1 MKIRYLDNSGFALEE
16 GGVLLVFDCWKFPEH
31 GQGKLGEGFL
41 CREQVQQYEKAY
53 VFVSHTHADH
63 FNPKIFDWA
72 GPGVTYL
79 LDRDV
84 PAPQG
89 ICAHK
94 LACGQ
99 VFADESLRVTAHPST
114 DIGISFQVEAFGKV
128 IFHAGDLNC
137 WHWAGENTPGEE
149 AEARQAFSQ
158 ALSEIAPKMP
168 RADLVFFPVDPRLGT
183 LLDDG
188 ALEFLHKIPSDLL
201 IPMHFGRQ
209 FDALR
214 RFAQKMQGRARVWAP
229 QFAGDVLEISC

>member
-31 GQGKLGEGFL
+31 GQGRLEEGFL
-41 CREQVQQYEKAY
+41 CREQVQKYEKAY

-84 PAPQG
+84 PALQG
-89 ICAHK
+89 VCAHK

-99 VFADESLRVTAHPST
+99 VFADETLRVTAHPST
-114 DIGISFQVEAFGKV
+114 DIGISFQVEAFGKT

-137 WHWAGENTPGEE
+137 WHWAGENTPAEE

-158 ALSEIAPKMP
+158 ALAEIAPKMP
-168 RADLVFFPVDPRLGT
+168 RADLAFFPVDPRLGT

-188 ALEFLHKIPSDLL
+188 ALEFLHKVPCGLL
-201 IPMHFGRQ
+201 VPMHFGQ
-209 FDALR
+209 EFDAPR
-214 RFAQKMQGRARVWAP
+214 RFAQKMQGKVRVWAP
-229 QFAGDVLEISC
+229 QFPGDVLEISC

>member
-89 ICAHK
+89 VCAHK

-137 WHWAGENTPGEE
+137 WHWAGENTAGEE

-158 ALSEIAPKMP
+158 ALAEIAPKMP

-209 FDALR
+209 FDAPR

>member
-16 GGVLLVFDCWKFPEH
+16 GGVLLVFDCWKFPEN
-31 GQGKLGEGFL
+31 GQGRLEEGFL
-41 CREQVQQYEKAY
+41 CREQVRKYEKAY
-53 VFVSHTHADH
+53 IFVSHSHADH

-79 LDRDV
+79 LDGEIA
-84 PAPQG
+84 APQG
-89 ICAHK
+89 VLAQK

-99 VFADESLRVTAHPST
+99 EFADEVLRVIAHPST
-114 DIGISFQVEAFGKV
+114 DIGISFQVEAFGKT

-137 WHWAGENTPGEE
+137 WHWAGENTPAEE

-158 ALSEIAPKMP
+158 ALAEIASKMP
-168 RADLVFFPVDPRLGT
+168 RADLTFFPVDPRLGT

-188 ALEFLHKIPSDLL
+188 ALEFLRQIPCGLF
-201 IPMHFGRQ
+201 IPMHFGQ
-209 FDALR
+209 EFDAPR
-214 RFAQKMQGRARVWAP
+214 RFAQKMQSKARVWAP

>member
-31 GQGKLGEGFL
+31 GQGRLGEGFL

-53 VFVSHTHADH
+53 VFVSHSHADH

-72 GPGVTYL
+72 GAGVTYL
-79 LDRDV
+79 LDGEIS
-84 PAPQG
+84 APQG
-89 ICAHK
+89 VLAQK

-99 VFADESLRVTAHPST
+99 VFADETLRVTAHPST
-114 DIGISFQVEAFGKV
+114 DIGISFQVEAFGKT

-137 WHWAGENTPGEE
+137 WHWAGENTPAEE

-158 ALSEIAPKMP
+158 ALAEIVPKMP
-168 RADLVFFPVDPRLGT
+168 RADLAFFPVDPRLGT

-188 ALEFLHKIPSDLL
+188 ALEFLHKVPCGLL
-201 IPMHFGRQ
+201 VPMHFGQ
-209 FDALR
+209 EFAAPR
-214 RFAQKMQGRARVWAP
+214 RFAQKMQGKARVWAP